1 MDNLLSVVM
10 SNLTAGFKGNTS
22 MTGTL
27 SLAEFMSQGMTI
39 ESGETLLLNIS
50 DNNSLL
56 ITNVKGEKIVVP
68 PETLSVDK
76 NIPLNNTEPV
86 ALEVKVGTIQNQ
98 TAKIQILNINGQ
110 EPGSYVRA
118 QQSAETANISES
130 SPAAVIKD
138 ISNPQNIPLQ
148 TLNLE
153 KTVRQEIQNLPLPPQ
168 QKEQLQTALQQVE
181 IKLQVSRLSE
191 DKQMPMIA
199 PENSA
204 VVAKVNQNLAQIP
217 QMLNGVTQ
225 PQEQAA
231 VIQNTV
237 ENIIKELTTFIGEKL
252 PAVVGDK
259 GFVTE
264 LGNVPMEIPLQL
276 PEGLVAELKIVD
288 ILFQAQQSP
297 EVTLSP
303 SPLEKM
309 SQSIQQLQK
318 ENPQVYQKIIEK
330 LPADNEKMLSN
341 MVMFSKAAAKG
352 DVHQWLGQEIVQQLE
367 NQGQTGR
374 AVLND
379 LQNALQNSNRQTPQ
393 WRIIEIPYYVDNQLE
408 KIKLAVKEYPQ
419 EDKEENQQQKFGT
432 RFVVDTNFS
441 QLGAFQFDGFSMAK
455 DRRFD
460 LIIRTQNSIDDDL
473 YANIIRIFKT
483 TLNDVNYSGNVK
495 INLKENFIKIS
506 ENNNSNFLNEGL
518 FV

>member
-39 ESGETLLLNIS
+39 ESGQTLLLNIN

-56 ITNVKGEKIVVP
+56 ITNINGEKIVVP

-76 NIPLNNTEPV
+76 NIPLSNKEPV
-86 ALEVKVGTIQNQ
+86 VLEVRVGAIQNQ
-98 TAKIQILNINGQ
+98 TAKVQILNINGQ
-110 EPGSYVRA
+110 EPGNYVRA
-118 QQSAETANISES
+118 QQGAETTNISES
-130 SPAAVIKD
+130 SPVAVIKD

-148 TLNLE
+148 TVNLE
-153 KTVRQEIQNLPLPPQ
+153 KTVQQEIQNLPLLPQ

-181 IKLQVSRLSE
+181 IKLQVNQLSG
-191 DKQMPMIA
+191 DAQVPVIK

-204 VVAKVNQNLAQIP
+204 VIAKVNQHLSQIP
-217 QMLNGVTQ
+217 QMLNSTTQ
-225 PQEQAA
+225 PQEQAS

-237 ENIIKELTTFIGEKL
+237 ENVIKDLTTLIGEKM
-252 PAVVGDK
+252 PAVMGDK
-259 GFVTE
+259 GFVSE

-297 EVTLSP
+297 EVSLPP

-318 ENPQVYQKIIEK
+318 ENPQVYQQIIEK

-441 QLGAFQFDGFSMAK
+441 QLGAFQFDGFSMAR

-460 LIIRTQNSIDDDL
+460 LIIRTQNNIDNDL